1 MIAERAA
8 TTLSAGESGLESFGG
23 GGLLRYSEIEHIVSV
38 FCLT

>member
-8 TTLSAGESGLESFGG
+8 ATLSAGESGPESFGG
-23 GGLLRYSEIEHIVSV
+23 GELLRYSEREHIVMV